1 MKLHVQTGIAQLVTG
16 TGPGWVRV
24 NAEEYRSSLVL
35 TPAAVHPGWAPFGFT
50 GLTEADFEALLA
62 YAPEILLLGTGAAQR
77 FPAPRLLRALT
88 DAGVGVEVMNTA
100 AACRTFNILAG
111 EGRQVVAALLLE

>member
-1 MKLHVQTGIAQLVTG
+1 MKLHVQTGITLLVTG

-24 NAEEYRSSLVL
+24 NADEHRESLVL
-35 TPAAVHPGWAPFGFT
+35 TPGTVHPGWAAAGFA
-50 GLTEADFEALLA
+50 GLTEADFSSLLVHR
-62 YAPEILLLGTGAAQR
+62 PEILLLGTGAVQR

-88 DAGVGVEVMNTA
+88 DAGIGTEVMNTA

-111 EGRQVVAALLLE
+111 EGRQVVAALLVE